1 MSKKSQQK
9 TADKNL
15 EGIEHALTTS
25 EQFIEDHS
33 KQITYVI
40 FGIIVIVMIFIGLK
54 RFYITP
60 LEQEASSEMFMAEK
74 FFEKDSFDY
83 ALNGYG
89 NFPGFIQIIEDYGL
103 TKSANLAKYYAGIC
117 LLNTGD
123 FDGAIEYLEDFK
135 TKDLLV
141 GSAKYSSLGDAYI
154 ENGDL
159 KAAINAYKT
168 GIDKFPNDFSTPF
181 LLKKMGIAYEEMKDF
196 QKAVETYTAIKE
208 KYSSSTEGRDID
220 KYIDRAKISS

>member
-1 MSKKSQQK
+1 MSKKSEQK
-9 TADKNL
+9 ATDKNL
-15 EGIEHALTTS
+15 EGIEHALTRS
-25 EQFIEDHS
+25 EQFIEDNS

-54 RFYITP
+54 RFYLTP
-60 LEQEASSEMFMAEK
+60 LEQEAASEMFMAEK

-89 NFPGFIQIIEDYGL
+89 NFPGFVQVIEDYGL
-103 TKSANLAKYYAGIC
+103 TKSANLAKYYAGVC

-123 FDGAIEYLEDFK
+123 YEGAIEYLEDFR

-159 KAAINAYKT
+159 KAAVNAYKT

-196 QKAVETYTAIKE
+196 QKAVETYTTIEE
-208 KYSSSTEGRDID
+208 KYPLSTEGRDIK